1 MFQITRNGDDRLDMV
16 FSGKLDRDGMR
27 ACLDEL
33 STQAHGIEGGR
44 MLVRVG
50 DFQLPT
56 AGALAVELS
65 HLPQLFRLIR
75 QFDRCAV
82 ICAKDWI
89 RTLSEIEGAVIPG
102 LQVKSFTPQQETEVQ
117 AWLAS

>member
-1 MFQITRNGDDRLDMV
+1 MFQITRNGDRLDMV
-16 FSGKLDRDGMR
+16 FSGKLDREGMR

-33 STQAHGIEGGR
+33 FTQAQGIEDGR

-82 ICAKDWI
+82 ICAESWI
-89 RTLSEIEGAVIPG
+89 RTLSEIEGAAIPG
-102 LQVKSFTPQQETEVQ
+102 LQVKSFTPQQETEAQ
-117 AWLAS
+117 AWLAL